1 MVFTQTHTWRARAV
15 SARLVLALSLAAG
28 AGALA
33 AAGPAGAALEHL
45 GLAGSSSSIAPSCP
59 SSPCEAITATT
70 GFQAAIAG
78 THNAMTVQK
87 PGHVTSW
94 SITLGAV
101 SSAQQAY
108 FTKVTHGPARAG
120 LVILRQGASYR
131 FRVADAGPVIALG
144 QYFGR
149 TTSFDL
155 ARPLPVLPGEI
166 VALSVPTW
174 APALAVGLDKS
185 TGWRASRSRD
195 ACADLFT
202 PSAQTLPGALT
213 KYLCVYRTARLTY
226 GATVADNPTRPA
238 SKPQSREPG
247 TAPKKSQSE
256 SGSAGAPARAAGA
269 AG

>member
-1 MVFTQTHTWRARAV
+1 M
-15 SARLVLALSLAAG
+15 LALTLTAGGAA
-28 AGALA
+28 LV
-33 AAGPAGAALEHL
+33 AAGPAAAALEHL
-45 GLAGSSSSIAPSCP
+45 GLAGSSSSVAPSCP

-78 THNAMTVQK
+78 AHNAMTVQK

-101 SSAQQAY
+101 NADQQAY
-108 FTKVTHGPARAG
+108 FTKVAHGPARAG
-120 LVILRQGASYR
+120 LVILRQGANYR
-131 FRVADAGPVIALG
+131 YRVADAGPLVDLG

-149 TTSFDL
+149 TTSFEL
-155 ARPLPVLPGEI
+155 THPLPVTPGEI

-174 APALAVGLDKS
+174 APALAVGLDKT
-185 TGWRASRSRD
+185 TGWRASRDRA

-202 PSAQTLPGALT
+202 PTAQTLPGALT

-238 SKPQSREPG
+238 SKPTSRQPEA
-247 TAPKKSQSE
+247 APKKSQAKSA
-256 SGSAGAPARAAGA
+256 SAGAPAGRPA
-269 AG
+269 